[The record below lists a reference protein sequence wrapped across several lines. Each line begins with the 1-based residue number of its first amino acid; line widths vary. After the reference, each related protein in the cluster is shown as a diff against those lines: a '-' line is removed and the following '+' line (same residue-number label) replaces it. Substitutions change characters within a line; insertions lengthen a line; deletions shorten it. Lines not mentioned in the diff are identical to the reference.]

1 MNILVKEKYLLE
13 YALNADVALVKAHIA
28 DEYGNL
34 IYKGTS
40 RAFNPIMATAA
51 KLTIVEV
58 DKVISSKRMD
68 PERIGTPGIYVNR
81 IVSKFNEIPS

>member
-1 MNILVKEKYLLE
+1 
-13 YALNADVALVKAHIA
+13 
-28 DEYGNL
+28 
-34 IYKGTS
+34 
-40 RAFNPIMATAA
+40 MATAA

-81 IVSKFNEIPS
+81 IVSKFNEISS